1 MNITDLLLG
10 KETSGSVSELA
21 RQFGIS
27 EEQARGAVASLAPS
41 LARGMQQQTKKDS
54 GLDSLIDA
62 LNNGD
67 HSKYIDDPG
76 VLGRSETTKD
86 GNSILGHIFG
96 SKEVSRNVATHA
108 AQETGLGSTVLK
120 KMLPVVATMVMGSL
134 GKKLLGGGTTTAAP
148 ARQQSAGILGSLLDS
163 DKDGS
168 IIDDVLGMAFKAAF
182 R

>member
-10 KETSGSVSELA
+10 KEASGSVSELA
-21 RQFGIS
+21 RQFGIT
-27 EEQARGAVASLAPS
+27 EEQARGAVASLAPT
-41 LARGMQQQTKKDS
+41 LARGMQQHTKQES
-54 GLDSLIDA
+54 GLDSLINA
-62 LNNGD
+62 LGRGN

-76 VLGRSETTKD
+76 VLGRTETVKD

-108 AQETGLGSTVLK
+108 SQETGIGSTVLK

-134 GKKLLGGGTTTAAP
+134 GKKLLGGGNTAP

-168 IIDDVLGMAFKAAF
+168 IMDDVLGMAFKAAF

>member
-10 KETSGSVSELA
+10 KESANAVGALA

-27 EEQARGAVASLAPS
+27 EEQARGAVASMAPS
-41 LARGMQQQTKKDS
+41 LSRGMQHHTKQTS
-54 GLDSLIDA
+54 GIEDLISA
-62 LNNGD
+62 LGKGN
-67 HSKYIDDPG
+67 HSRYIDDPG
-76 VLGRSETTKD
+76 VLGREETTKD

-108 AQETGLGSTVLK
+108 AQETGLGTSLLK
-120 KMLPVVATMVMGSL
+120 KMLPVVATMVMGTL
-134 GKKLLGGGTTTAAP
+134 GKSLLGGGRAAP
-148 ARQQSAGILGSLLDS
+148 VQQQSTGILGTLLDS
-163 DKDGS
+163 DRDGS

>member
-10 KETSGSVSELA
+10 KDNSGSVGALA
-21 RQFGIS
+21 RQFGIT
-27 EEQARGAVASLAPS
+27 EAQARDAVASMAPS
-41 LARGMQQQTKKDS
+41 LSRGMQHHTKESS
-54 GLDSLIDA
+54 GLDSLINA
-62 LNNGD
+62 LGKGN

-76 VLGRSETTKD
+76 VLGRKETTDD

-108 AQETGLGSTVLK
+108 AQKTGLGGSLLK
-120 KMLPVVATMVMGSL
+120 KMLPVVATMVMGTL
-134 GKKLLGGGTTTAAP
+134 GKKLLGGGGAAP
-148 ARQQSAGILGSLLDS
+148 AQAQSSGILGTLLDS
-163 DKDGS
+163 DRDGS

>member
-1 MNITDLLLG
+1 MNITDLLMG

-21 RQFGIS
+21 RQFGLT
-27 EEQARGAVASLAPS
+27 EDQARGAVASLAPS
-41 LARGMQQQTKKDS
+41 LARGMQRQTEKSS
-54 GLDSLIDA
+54 GLDSLINA
-62 LNNGD
+62 LGQGN

-108 AQETGLGSTVLK
+108 AQETGLGSTLLK

-134 GKKLLGGGTTTAAP
+134 GKKLMGGGTTAP
-148 ARQQSAGILGSLLDS
+148 ARQQSSGILGSLLDS

-168 IIDDVLGMAFKAAF
+168 IMDDVLGMAFKAAF

>member
-10 KETSGSVSELA
+10 KDSSDAVSALA
-21 RQFGIS
+21 RQFNVS
-27 EEQARGAVASLAPS
+27 EAQARDAVASMAPS
-41 LARGMQQQTKKDS
+41 LSRGMQHHTKQSS
-54 GLDSLIDA
+54 GLDSLINA
-62 LNNGD
+62 LGKGN

-76 VLGRSETTKD
+76 VLGRPETTDD

-96 SKEVSRNVATHA
+96 NKEVSRNVAKHA
-108 AQETGLGSTVLK
+108 AQETGLGASLLK

-134 GKKLLGGGTTTAAP
+134 GKSFLGGGGAAP
-148 ARQQSAGILGSLLDS
+148 AKAQSSGILGSLLDS
-163 DKDGS
+163 DRDGS

>member
-10 KETSGSVSELA
+10 QETSGSVSELA
-21 RQFGIS
+21 RQFGIT
-27 EEQARGAVASLAPS
+27 EEQARGAVASLAPT
-41 LARGMQQQTKKDS
+41 LARGMQHQTKKES
-54 GLDSLIDA
+54 GLDSLINA
-62 LNNGD
+62 LGTGN
-67 HSKYIDDPG
+67 HAKYVDDPG

-108 AQETGLGSTVLK
+108 AQETGLGSTLMK

-134 GKKLLGGGTTTAAP
+134 GKKLLGGGTAAP
-148 ARQQSAGILGSLLDS
+148 ARQQSSGILGSLLDA

-168 IIDDVLGMAFKAAF
+168 IMDDVLGMAFKAAF